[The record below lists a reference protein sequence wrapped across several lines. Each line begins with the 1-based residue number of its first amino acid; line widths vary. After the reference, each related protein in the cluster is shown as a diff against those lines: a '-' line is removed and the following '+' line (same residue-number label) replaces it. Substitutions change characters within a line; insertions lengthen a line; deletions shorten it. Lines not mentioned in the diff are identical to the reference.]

1 MEDGLTQIQNLR
13 GNGLLFGNDIENE
26 LDAGTLSKEELLQI
40 VAGYLEKERTK
51 LATDISSNY
60 SGLESAEFNQRE
72 QRLRE
77 ESDRLNKMTK
87 EELNS
92 WVKENLGTDFSKLSK
107 TEQNFAMKAYAE
119 RGDNQY
125 VYGKEE
131 TYVRPKN
138 EEERTISAEYNE
150 ESFWK
155 EQTEYAKMANNKRNE
170 GEYVIISPIEKEKK
184 KALKNYGVEITGAP
198 TTDYLNEVKKAITE
212 NRKEFKRRMDESW
225 KSMNLADSATSQY
238 YAGQGLSASYF
249 YGNQLNAA
257 GMIAE
262 TEIYETIRKQ
272 NDLIEKQNI
281 LKKAGIEA
289 TEENLEIFKQEIA
302 IEQDRLKKQQQM
314 KQISAGSNTLM
325 NAQDKVMRMRGQNRQ
340 ADLLKLERE
349 QIALQ
354 GGKPL
359 SQEQINEFN
368 SRLDL
373 ENLLNKEIDTTIKD
387 NLILTNDLTSRG
399 GMVGGAYV
407 QDNFQS
413 KILEKISLMNSIE
426 QAITR
431 QAQNVATLQKNVQ
444 TIVGNLQGY

>member
-1 MEDGLTQIQNLR
+1 
-13 GNGLLFGNDIENE
+13 
-26 LDAGTLSKEELLQI
+26 
-40 VAGYLEKERTK
+40 
-51 LATDISSNY
+51 
-60 SGLESAEFNQRE
+60 
-72 QRLRE
+72 
-77 ESDRLNKMTK
+77 
-87 EELNS
+87 
-92 WVKENLGTDFSKLSK
+92 
-107 TEQNFAMKAYAE
+107 MKAYAQ

-125 VYGKEE
+125 EYGNEKTYIRAKTKEE
-131 TYVRPKN
+131 TGSSV
-138 EEERTISAEYNE
+138 AEYNE
-150 ESFWK
+150 DAFWK
-155 EQTEYAKMANNKRNE
+155 EQTEYAKLANNKRNE

-184 KALKNYGVEITGAP
+184 KALKNYGVEITGVP
-198 TTDYLNEVKKAITE
+198 PTDYLNEVKRAISE
-212 NRKEFKRRMDESW
+212 NRKEFKGRMDESW
-225 KSMNLADSATSQY
+225 KNMNLADSTTSQY
-238 YAGQGLSASYF
+238 YAGQGF
-249 YGNQLNAA
+249 YSSNFGGNQLTA
-257 GMIAE
+257 GGVIAE
-262 TEIYETIRKQ
+262 AEIAETIRKQ

-302 IEQDRLKKQQQM
+302 LEQERMKKQQQM
-314 KQISAGSNTLM
+314 KQISAGSNMLM

-340 ADLLKLERE
+340 ADFLKLARE
-349 QIALQ
+349 QIVAQ

-373 ENLLNKEIDTTIKD
+373 ENLLNKEIDTTIKG
-387 NLILTNDLTSRG
+387 NVVLTNDLTSRG

-413 KILEKISLMNSIE
+413 RLLEKVSLMSAIE